1 MHPNMKEENAS
12 KVEAMA
18 SKTPISNNGITPNP
32 KQPPLSA
39 EILKVAKAALLD
51 LPTAAIK
58 RLVAGGSERDLY
70 EATWTAY
77 DSVIGLVNEA
87 TNRTYTNETVGDFAS
102 RAIDISL
109 QWQRFNAAMAGAFF
123 ANLWPAMNLPTGTEV
138 QGMRDELRSLRAEL
152 KGAIAERE
160 SASTRRERESIP
172 EMRITDRLVAKR
184 PAAERNSNVFQVAV
198 WSGWPSAETKEVLQN
213 GRN

>member
-1 MHPNMKEENAS
+1 MRTEQASEEAS

-18 SKTPISNNGITPNP
+18 SKTQSSANGLTPNP
-32 KQPPLSA
+32 KQPPLSG

-51 LPTAAIK
+51 LPTAALK
-58 RLVAGGSERDLY
+58 RLVAGGTDKDLY
-70 EATWTAY
+70 TATWTAY

-87 TNRTYTNETVGDFAS
+87 TNRTYTNQTVGEFAS
-102 RAIDISL
+102 RAIDFSIQL
-109 QWQRFNAAMAGAFF
+109 QRFNAAMAGAFF

-138 QGMRDELRSLRAEL
+138 EGMREELRSLRAEL
-152 KGAIAERE
+152 RGAIAERE
-160 SASTRRERESIP
+160 SVATRRDREAIP
-172 EMRITDRLVAKR
+172 EMRITDHLVAKR
-184 PAAERNSNVFQVAV
+184 PAAERNGNVFQVAV